1 MNSLKISVFPCT
13 DEIMQQE
20 IRPLVAVDIIEQLH
34 RQFAIL
40 SGKKLLVMTLC
51 DSLGNILECV
61 MLTVTLQLSTAVFS
75 YCSWEVLLQSDIHGV
90 WKG

>member
-1 MNSLKISVFPCT
+1 MNSRKISVFPCT

-40 SGKKLLVMTLC
+40 SGKKLLGMTLC
-51 DSLGNILECV
+51 DSLGDILGCV
-61 MLTVTLQLSTAVFS
+61 MLTVTLQLCTAAAIVFS
-75 YCSWEVLLQSDIHGV
+75 YCS
-90 WKG
+90 

>member
-1 MNSLKISVFPCT
+1 
-13 DEIMQQE
+13 MQQE

-40 SGKKLLVMTLC
+40 SGKKLLVMTLQ

-61 MLTVTLQLSTAVFS
+61 MLTVTLQLCTAVAVVFS
-75 YCSWEVLLQSDIHGV
+75 YCSRKGLL
-90 WKG
+90 